1 MSLTTR
7 IVITHF
13 SEDEFRC
20 KCGCGK
26 AEMDSRF
33 LVMIDEARR
42 LAGIPFA
49 ITSGYR
55 CEAHNAAVGSTST
68 NHTKGLA
75 ADIACNGGPDR
86 YDMVASLI
94 KAGFRRIGL
103 AKKFIHCD
111 INDGPGSIWL
121 Y

>member
-1 MSLTTR
+1 MPETIVLAHFR
-7 IVITHF
+7 IR
-13 SEDEFRC
+13 EFRC
-20 KCGCGK
+20 RCGCGQVQMN
-26 AEMDSRF
+26 ARF
-33 LVMIDEARR
+33 LEMIDEARR
-42 LAGIPFA
+42 LAGIPFVV
-49 ITSGYR
+49 TSGFR

-75 ADIACNGGPDR
+75 ADIACSGGPVR
-86 YDMVASLI
+86 YDMVAALI

-103 AKKFIHCD
+103 AKTFIHAD

>member
-1 MSLTTR
+1 M
-7 IVITHF
+7 VAMTHF
-13 SEDEFRC
+13 RLGEFAC
-20 KCGCGK
+20 KCGCGR
-26 AEMDSRF
+26 AEMNPRF
-33 LVMIDEARR
+33 LEMIDEARR
-42 LAGIPFA
+42 LAGIPFVV
-49 ITSGYR
+49 TSGFR
-55 CEAHNAAVGSTST
+55 CETHNTAVGSTSA

-86 YDMVASLI
+86 YDMVAAMI

-103 AKKFIHCD
+103 ARGFIHCD